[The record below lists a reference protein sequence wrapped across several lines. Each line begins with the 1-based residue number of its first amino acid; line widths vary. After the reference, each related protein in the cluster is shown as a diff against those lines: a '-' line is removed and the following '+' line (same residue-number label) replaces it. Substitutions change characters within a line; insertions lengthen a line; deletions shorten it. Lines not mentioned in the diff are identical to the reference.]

1 MSVNLLEASLLCAA
15 DYGLARHRF
24 AMRLRRLGCQHPA
37 IAVNAPT
44 MRICR
49 HFDCVPEDARGA
61 VVALGNFDGVHLGH
75 RGVIGRAANIAETH
89 NAPLGVVSFEPH
101 PVKVLRPDGAPHR
114 LTPFRAK
121 VRRLR
126 ECGVERFY
134 CLPFTREFAAR
145 SAESFVADVLGGGLG
160 VRHVVFGHD
169 FRFGKGRAGDHE
181 MLRSLGEENGFGVTP
196 VDPIGNAGEIYSST
210 RVRNYLKRGEPRL
223 AAAILGH
230 LWEVEARVL
239 HGEKRGR
246 DLGFPTANLHFDE
259 HVEPAFGIYAVWAG
273 IVDGEETIWHPAV
286 ASCGVRPT
294 FGGSQLKLEVHF
306 FDFDGDLYGKYLRVA
321 FVNWIRPE
329 EKFDNV
335 DDLVKKM
342 DEDCYN
348 ARFMLA
354 GSKPPRSMG
363 RTAFNQ

>member
-1 MSVNLLEASLLCAA
+1 
-15 DYGLARHRF
+15 
-24 AMRLRRLGCQHPA
+24 
-37 IAVNAPT
+37 

-49 HFDCVPEDARGA
+49 HYGQVPAEGRGA

-75 RGVIGRAANIAETH
+75 RGVIGHAANVAEQSG
-89 NAPLGVVSFEPH
+89 APLGVLSFEPH

-114 LTPFRAK
+114 LTPFRVKA
-121 VRRLR
+121 RRLR
-126 ECGVERFY
+126 ECGVEWFF
-134 CLPFTREFAAR
+134 CLPFTRAFAEK
-145 SAESFVADVLGGGLG
+145 SADFFIDDVLGAGLALS
-160 VRHVVFGHD
+160 HIVVGHD
-169 FRFGKGRAGDHE
+169 FRFGKGRMGDFESLRAGGDRH
-181 MLRSLGEENGFGVTP
+181 GFGVTP
-196 VDPIGNAGEIYSST
+196 VEPIGNAGEIYSST
-210 RVRNYLKRGEPRL
+210 RVRNYLQRGEPRL

-239 HGEKRGR
+239 HGDKRGR
-246 DLGFPTANLHFDE
+246 ELGYPTANLHFDE

-273 IVDGEETIWHPAV
+273 IVDGDETEWHPAV

-294 FGGSQLKLEVHF
+294 FGGTQLKLEVHF
-306 FDFDGDLYGKYLRVA
+306 FDFDRDLYGKYLRVA

-329 EKFDNV
+329 EKFDNI

-348 ARFMLA
+348 ARFMLK